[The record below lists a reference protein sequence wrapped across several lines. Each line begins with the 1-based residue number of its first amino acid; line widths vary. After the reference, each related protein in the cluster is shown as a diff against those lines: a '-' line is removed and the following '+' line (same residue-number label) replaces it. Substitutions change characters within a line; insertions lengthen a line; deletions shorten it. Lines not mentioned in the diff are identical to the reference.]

1 MNLVQFDYELPEALI
16 AQVPLP
22 KRTASRLLHF
32 ARNGNEFEDLHFTDL
47 QRLVRE
53 GDLLVLNDTRV
64 IPARLYGRKPTG
76 GKVEVLLERM
86 LDAGKAVVQLKASKA
101 PVKGSRLI
109 FEGNVCAMVEAR
121 QDDFF
126 ILQFESR
133 QEIKALLE
141 QFGQVP
147 LPPYIRRKP
156 VQADVERYQTVYAK
170 HEGAVAAPTAGLH
183 FDRTI
188 LDQLKRKGVESAC
201 ITLHVGA
208 GTFQPVRVR
217 EIESHALHA
226 EQVLVTQQVCRMV
239 TDCKR
244 RGGRVIAVG
253 TTVVRALESAALEHG
268 IHPCAGDTRLFI
280 YPGFQFKVVDGLITN
295 FHLPKSTL
303 LMLVCAFAG
312 YETTMA
318 AYRHAVMERYRFYS
332 YGDAMFIRQ
341 AERKAQ

>member
-141 QFGQVP
+141 QSGQVP

-188 LDQLKRKGVESAC
+188 LDQLKRKGVERPALPC
-201 ITLHVGA
+201 MWA
-208 GTFQPVRVR
+208 R
-217 EIESHALHA
+217 ERFSPFAYGRSN
-226 EQVLVTQQVCRMV
+226 RMHSMQSR
-239 TDCKR
+239 CWSPSR
-244 RGGRVIAVG
+244 
-253 TTVVRALESAALEHG
+253 
-268 IHPCAGDTRLFI
+268 CAGWSPIASD
-280 YPGFQFKVVDGLITN
+280 
-295 FHLPKSTL
+295 
-303 LMLVCAFAG
+303 
-312 YETTMA
+312 A
-318 AYRHAVMERYRFYS
+318 A
-332 YGDAMFIRQ
+332 DA
-341 AERKAQ
+341 